1 MSLRGPLP
9 GGRRDTVLAL
19 GVQED
24 GQPGPPFL
32 GFWEPS
38 SPRPPGLPLHP
49 EAPSGRPQGSPRGTT
64 GPEGQVCKGTAFKR
78 CWVAGRRGWAKCCWM
93 NLKKTKAGERSWGT
107 ALGSEWTTSPG
118 ESGLRNGRDVDRG
131 TMGRENGASVEKKS
145 EGRGAPACWA
155 TPGRFATPVWASF
168 LPELRPAKGSKNKHS
183 GPCIALPARCCGHHR
198 KYPWGR
204 WEGVFLHVTVEET
217 EARGG

>member
-1 MSLRGPLP
+1 MALGGPLP
-9 GGRRDTVLAL
+9 GGQRDTVLAL

-38 SPRPPGLPLHP
+38 SPRPPGSPLHPEFLQSLCPSP
-49 EAPSGRPQGSPRGTT
+49 EAPSGRPQGSPRGT

-78 CWVAGRRGWAKCCWM
+78 CWVAGRRGWAKCCWERM

-118 ESGLRNGRDVDRG
+118 ESGLRNGRDAGRV
-131 TMGRENGASVEKKS
+131 TMGRENGASVEKNS
-145 EGRGAPACWA
+145 EGRGPLLA
-155 TPGRFATPVWASF
+155 G
-168 LPELRPAKGSKNKHS
+168 
-183 GPCIALPARCCGHHR
+183 
-198 KYPWGR
+198 
-204 WEGVFLHVTVEET
+204 
-217 EARGG
+217 